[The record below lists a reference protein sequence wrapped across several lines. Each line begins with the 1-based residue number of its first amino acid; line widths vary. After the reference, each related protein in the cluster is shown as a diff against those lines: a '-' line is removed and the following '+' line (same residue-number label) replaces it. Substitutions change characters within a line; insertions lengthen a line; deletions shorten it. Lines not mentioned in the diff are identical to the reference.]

1 MKGGK
6 KMVYDSSNLGCQ
18 GKGENE
24 SVNQIMMHEFRGE
37 DVLQT
42 KQEKKYFVE

>member
-1 MKGGK
+1 
-6 KMVYDSSNLGCQ
+6 MVYDGSNLGCQ

-24 SVNQIMMHEFRGE
+24 SVNQTMMHECRGE

-42 KQEKKYFVE
+42 KQEKKYFLE